1 MGIFDLFTAGK
12 QAEEITRAFI
22 GAYAVSRMDDDQR
35 QVIMFRVYRMLCES
49 GPFRLSFDEANKK
62 FNTSPAFV
70 QAGLM
75 ANAMINLKMH
85 HGVSGFQWDY
95 IPNPF
100 ALSIYSEKALKMAI
114 SKIRKYGINPDECF
128 AGPKEI

>member
-22 GAYAVSRMDDDQR
+22 GAYAVSRMNDDQR
-35 QVIMFRVYRMLCES
+35 QVIMFHVYRMLCES
-49 GPFRLSFDEANKK
+49 GPFRLTFDEANEK
-62 FNTSPAFV
+62 FNTSPAIV

-75 ANAMINLKMH
+75 VNAMINLKVH
-85 HGVSGFQWDY
+85 HGVPGFRWDY

-100 ALSIYSEKALKMAI
+100 ALSIYSEKAHRTAI
-114 SKIRKYGINPDECF
+114 SNIRKYGIDPDECF